1 LLLITAL
8 PWDFHHIS
16 VIAWTKTPP
25 TGGVFIAK
33 RVGVGRSPPSAAS
46 LMIAI
51 KPYGYL
57 QDVNTDVGRWI
68 EYTQLLIRFNG
79 IIGINNWA
87 DKGVAH
93 GIILQGALEM
103 LSLLL
108 SSLFVLSRFVIFAE
122 IQVFL
127 HRRI

>member
-1 LLLITAL
+1 
-8 PWDFHHIS
+8 
-16 VIAWTKTPP
+16 
-25 TGGVFIAK
+25 
-33 RVGVGRSPPSAAS
+33 
-46 LMIAI
+46 MIAI

-57 QDVNTDVGRWI
+57 QDVNTDVGSWI

-87 DKGVAH
+87 DTGVAH